1 MCCCLGRLKVKPQQR
16 EISSG
21 HSFTPVQLPSVPR
34 QSLPSVPPSPSYRVL
49 TVDMRGKPDEYENE
63 PCSPG
68 KDIGYDDNDDDTG
81 SDSEAASEKEEESK
95 MTEEE
100 VNKMQVAEE
109 EKVRNYN

>member
-1 MCCCLGRLKVKPQQR
+1 MLFLGHLKVKPQQR

-21 HSFTPVQLPSVPR
+21 HTFTPAQLPSVPR
-34 QSLPSVPPSPSYRVL
+34 QFHPPVPPSPSYRVL
-49 TVDMRGKPDEYENE
+49 TVDRREKPDEYENE
-63 PCSPG
+63 SFSPG
-68 KDIGYDDNDDDTG
+68 KEIGYDDDDDDTG